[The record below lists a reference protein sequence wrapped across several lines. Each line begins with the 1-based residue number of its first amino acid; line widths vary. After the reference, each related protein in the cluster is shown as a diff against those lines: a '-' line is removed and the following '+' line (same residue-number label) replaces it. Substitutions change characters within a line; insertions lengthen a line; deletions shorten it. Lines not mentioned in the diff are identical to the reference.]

1 MKVKELIELLEKQ
14 DQEKDIEFKY
24 YYNNLKDCNIYFTE
38 WETEEILNKLYLFIK
53 WK

>member
-1 MKVKELIELLEKQ
+1 MKVKELIEKLKEL

-24 YYNNLKDCNIYFTE
+24 YYNRVWDSDTYFTE
-38 WETEEILNKLYLFIK
+38 WEVEEILNKVYLKIK